1 MQKKLTRN
9 LLWSFALMVFLLCC
23 ADQKAFAQMDDPSL
37 VWKAKTPVTRVEKP
51 YHKPKAKPKVKPK
64 AKPKPVIVQAPLLSL
79 RWSLKMQDSNGLPK
93 AVHPDH
99 VFKIGERVQ
108 LVAEVNQSGY
118 LYIVQEDDLSMIFP
132 YQKINGGKN
141 YVLKEQPIVIPSNCA
156 KSDSDTNGNCWFRV
170 NNSGSALT
178 VIFSRE
184 QINGLPTEIDEDR
197 EVVPITREDLKKLQ
211 GRKEQDLRQKDIK
224 GTDVVQYWNN
234 NPKDNEILIIDTKI
248 AYEKSQQ

>member
-1 MQKKLTRN
+1 MLNKFSRKI
-9 LLWSFALMVFLLCC
+9 LWLFALTIFLLCG
-23 ADQKAFAQMDDPSL
+23 ANQKAFAQSDDPSL
-37 VWKAKTPVTRVEKP
+37 VWTAKKPVTRVEKP
-51 YHKPKAKPKVKPK
+51 YHKPKPKPKVKPK
-64 AKPKPVIVQAPLLSL
+64 VKPKPIIVQAPLLSL

-93 AVHPDH
+93 PVHPDN
-99 VFKIGERVQ
+99 VFKIGDRVQ

-141 YVLKEQPIVIPSNCA
+141 FVLKGQPIIIPSNCA
-156 KSDSDTNGNCWFRV
+156 RNDSDKNGNCWFRV

-178 VIFSRE
+178 IIFSRE
-184 QINGLPTEIDEDR
+184 PINGLPTEIDEDR

-211 GRKEQDLRQKDIK
+211 GSKEQDLRQKDIK
-224 GTDVVQYWNN
+224 GADVVQYWNN

-248 AYEKSQQ
+248 AYEKPQQ